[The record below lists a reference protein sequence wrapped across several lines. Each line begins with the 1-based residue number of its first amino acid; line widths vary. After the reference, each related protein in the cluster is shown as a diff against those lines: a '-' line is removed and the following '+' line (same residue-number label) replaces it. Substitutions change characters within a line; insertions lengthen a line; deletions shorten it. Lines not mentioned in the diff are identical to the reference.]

1 VQPPRHWGE
10 VCGTPRRRD
19 ERRRNLIASETCQEG
34 IIMRS
39 WLQRPA
45 SPRAA
50 AANHPPAV
58 PRPTPGGD
66 TGRPRKLTADNTDP
80 NLATCY
86 LPRRR
91 SLGTDAIVEV
101 FR

>member
-1 VQPPRHWGE
+1 V

-19 ERRRNLIASETCQEG
+19 ERRRNLIVSETCQEG

-39 WLQRPA
+39 SLQRPA

-58 PRPTPGGD
+58 LCPTAGGD
-66 TGRPRKLTADNTDP
+66 TGRPRKLTADNADL
-80 NLATCY
+80 NLLTCY
-86 LPRRR
+86 LPRGR

-101 FR
+101 LR